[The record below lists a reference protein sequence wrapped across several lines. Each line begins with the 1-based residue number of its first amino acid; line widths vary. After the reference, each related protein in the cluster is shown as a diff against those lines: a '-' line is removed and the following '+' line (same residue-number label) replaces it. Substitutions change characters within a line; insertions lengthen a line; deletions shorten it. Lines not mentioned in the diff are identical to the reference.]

1 MALHNNGGNF
11 TNVGVV
17 QLDDEGNMLTC
28 PHCGSTHIIKRGKDK
43 HIVGTPQRYECR
55 DCGKKTNKPKVHFF
69 RGPRFLKVDSRFSSI
84 KLLAATN

>member
-28 PHCGSTHIIKRGKDK
+28 PTCGSTHIIKRGKDK
-43 HIVGTPQRYECR
+43 HIVGTPQRYEGR
-55 DCGKKTNKPKVHFF
+55 ST
-69 RGPRFLKVDSRFSSI
+69 SREMLPSAEI
-84 KLLAATN
+84 PVPQERRIQRRW

>member
-28 PHCGSTHIIKRGKDK
+28 PTCGSTHIIKRGKDK
-43 HIVGTPQRYECR
+43 HIVGKPQRYECR
-55 DCGKKTNKPKVHFF
+55 DCGNSN
-69 RGPRFLKVDSRFSSI
+69 RRFS
-84 KLLAATN
+84 